1 MKYTLILVLTILFI
15 FTICIASNKK
25 EKEGFESYHNCLN
38 QGYPQNFCLNVP
50 AQSMINPDDSK
61 ACGLDFYKV

>member
-1 MKYTLILVLTILFI
+1 MKYTVILVLVIMFI
-15 FTICIASNKK
+15 FIICITKNKK
-25 EKEGFESYHNCLN
+25 EEGFESYHNCLN

-50 AQSMINPDDSK
+50 AQSMINPDNSK

>member
-1 MKYTLILVLTILFI
+1 MFI
-15 FTICIASNKK
+15 FTICIAANKK

-50 AQSMINPDDSK
+50 AQSMINPDNSK
-61 ACGLDFYKV
+61 HVD